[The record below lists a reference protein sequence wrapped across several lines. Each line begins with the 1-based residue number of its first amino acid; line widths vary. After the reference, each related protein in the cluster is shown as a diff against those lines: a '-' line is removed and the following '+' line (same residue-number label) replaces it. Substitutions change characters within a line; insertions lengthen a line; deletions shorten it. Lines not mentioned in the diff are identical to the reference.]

1 MSCYTSLEDLFGDV
15 VGKAVRGQ
23 GLSAREVAQRSG
35 LSAAEVERI
44 ADAGFIPDDAR
55 VRALADAL
63 GLHGQRLIDSAHQA
77 WFPKAPDGAFGS
89 ARVGVER
96 LVVGRSVQMNSYIFW
111 DTQTQEAAFVD
122 PGDEG
127 DRLVAAVRQKGLRP
141 VLVLLTH
148 GHGDH
153 TGALRQVKEAYRIP
167 AFINEKDFPLIEGL
181 TSLIDGKVEEG
192 WQTKVGGLEAR
203 TMALPG
209 HTPGGIGYAVEG
221 VLFSGDA
228 LFAGSLGGTRSL
240 DAYTG
245 QLRAVRE
252 KALGLPG
259 GTTVF
264 PGHGPATTVAEEL
277 AHNPFFLR

>member
-1 MSCYTSLEDLFGDV
+1 MSHYTSLEDLFGDV
-15 VGKAVRGQ
+15 VGKAMRGQ
-23 GLSAREVAQRSG
+23 GLAAREAGSG
-35 LSAAEVERI
+35 LSAEEIERI
-44 ADAGFIPDDAR
+44 TDAGFIPDDAR

-63 GLHGQRLIDSAHQA
+63 GLHRDRLVESAHQA
-77 WFPKAPDGAFGS
+77 WFPRSPDGAFRS
-89 ARVGVER
+89 ARIGAER
-96 LVVGRSVQMNSYIFW
+96 LVVGSSFQMNSYIFW
-111 DTQTQEAAFVD
+111 DTETKEAAFVD

-127 DRLVAAVRQKGLRP
+127 GRLLTVVRQRGLKP
-141 VLVLLTH
+141 VQVLLTH

-153 TGALRQVKEAYRIP
+153 TGALRQVKETCRIP
-167 AFINEKDFPLIEGL
+167 AFINEKDFPLIGGL

-192 WQTKVGGLEAR
+192 WRTKVGGLEVR

-209 HTPGGIGYAVEG
+209 HTPGGIGYVVEDA
-221 VLFSGDA
+221 LFSGDA

-264 PGHGPATTVAEEL
+264 PGHGPATTVGEEL
-277 AHNPFFLR
+277 AHNPFFLS